1 MRRFLPSLVIAAL
14 GSGLWP
20 GNAAAETC
28 PPPPD
33 HAFEFARLVEEVRNA
48 RNERAAR
55 RISNEMWALWAD
67 APDERAQSILDRG
80 MTRRAA
86 GDLRGAIEDFD
97 TLTAYCPDYAEGYNQ
112 RAFAYF
118 IARDYAAALAD
129 LDRALAL
136 KPTHIGALSGRAMT
150 LMALGRE
157 DEAQHDLR
165 VAVDLNPW
173 LPERRFL
180 RRSLLDETAPDL

>member
-1 MRRFLPSLVIAAL
+1 MWRLMSSLVIA
-14 GSGLWP
+14 GLWS
-20 GNAAAETC
+20 GSLAAESC

-33 HAFEFARLVEEVRNA
+33 HAVEFARLVEEVRDA
-48 RNERAAR
+48 ENERAAR
-55 RISNEMWALWAD
+55 RITNEMWALWAD
-67 APDERAQSILDRG
+67 APDERAQSMLERG
-80 MTRRAA
+80 MTRRAV
-86 GDLRGAIEDFD
+86 GDLLGAIAAFD

-118 IARDYAAALAD
+118 IAQDYRAALAD

-136 KPTHIGALSGRAMT
+136 TPTHIGALSGRAMT

-157 DEAQHDLR
+157 AEAQHDLR

-180 RRSLLDETAPDL
+180 RAPPPDETGPDL